1 MEFPSKINQKLI
13 DDTFLGKNN
22 IRNKTINYIKSDNC
36 IGVHIKKG
44 YFWEEWMFQYIQKN
58 YIENTN
64 MIDLGGNIGTTT
76 LLMSEVLSNNYKIFV
91 FEPIYSDI
99 LLKNIED
106 NNLTD
111 KVIIYPYGV
120 GNKIK
125 NLKIKP
131 INLSDNINF
140 GAVSILETL
149 EDKEDKDDSYKIDI
163 VPLDYFNF
171 ENISL
176 IKIDVEHMEI
186 EVLEGCLNL
195 LKKCKPTILI
205 ETYQLD
211 VLKQTKIFKE
221 LTELGY
227 EIESIPEGYNDY
239 IMKINN
245 TTLIV

>member
-1 MEFPSKINQKLI
+1 MEFPCKTNQNFINEN
-13 DDTFLGKNN
+13 FLEKNN
-22 IRNKTINYIKSDNC
+22 IRNKTINFIKSDNC
-36 IGVHIKKG
+36 IGATIKSGK
-44 YFWEEWMFQYIQKN
+44 FWEEWMLKYIREN

-76 LLMSEVLSNNYKIFV
+76 LLMSEVLSNNYKIHV

-99 LLKNIED
+99 LLKNIVD

-111 KVIIYPYGV
+111 KVVLYPYGV

-140 GAVSILETL
+140 GAVSIIRTL
-149 EDKEDKDDSYKIDI
+149 EDKDDSYKINI

-195 LKKCKPTILI
+195 LKQCKPTILI
-205 ETYQLD
+205 ETYQLN
-211 VLKQTKIFKE
+211 VLKETKIFKE
-221 LTELGY
+221 LTKLGY
-227 EIESIPEGYNDY
+227 KIESIPEGHSDY
-239 IMKINN
+239 IMKIK
-245 TTLIV
+245 